1 MCNVN
6 ENLAEYRY
14 NRLEML
20 KERNKFYTDN
30 LELVVKS
37 QFDGFIKKYKWI
49 KKQKKTIKFKKFNRL

>member
-14 NRLEML
+14 NRLIML
-20 KERNKFYTDN
+20 KERNKFYTDK

-37 QFDGFIKKYKWI
+37 QFDAFIWKYKQR
-49 KKQKKTIKFKKFNRL
+49 KKML

>member
-14 NRLEML
+14 NRLIML
-20 KERNKFYTDN
+20 KERNKFYTDK

-49 KKQKKTIKFKKFNRL
+49 KKQKKDN

>member
-14 NRLEML
+14 KRLIML
-20 KERNKFYTDN
+20 KERNKFYTDK

-37 QFDGFIKKYKWI
+37 QFDDFIEDY
-49 KKQKKTIKFKKFNRL
+49 KKTIR